1 MRKCFFVL
9 AIAVLPIPAEAVA
22 QCGVPLRTL
31 VDEVEASLE
40 NLRDLSAEFVQFQSD
55 PLNRN
60 TREEGHV
67 YLRRPRM
74 MRWEYRSPEE
84 KLFVVNGDTMY
95 TYAPADRQVSRD
107 RVDESFD
114 DRVPIMFLLG
124 RSDLESEFAEI
135 VNVPDVEV
143 ANTCGMMLTP
153 RRESDVETVLLEV
166 DSETFD
172 IRRLRLSSFDGS
184 ISEFVFDAVQTNRNL
199 DEELFDF
206 VPPPGIRVVEGF

>member
-1 MRKCFFVL
+1 MRKSFFVL
-9 AIAVLPIPAEAVA
+9 AIAVFTIPAEAVA
-22 QCGVPLRTL
+22 QCVVPLRTL
-31 VDEVEASLE
+31 VDEVEARLE
-40 NLRDLSAEFVQFQSD
+40 NIRDLSAEFVQFQSD

-95 TYAPADRQVSRD
+95 TYVPADRQVSRD

-135 VNVPDVEV
+135 ANLLDVEV
-143 ANTCGMMLTP
+143 AGACGMMLIP
-153 RRESDVETVLLEV
+153 RRESDVEAVVLEV
-166 DSETFD
+166 DPETFD
-172 IRRLRLSSFDGS
+172 IRRLRLSSLDGS

-199 DEELFDF
+199 DEELFEF
-206 VPPPGIRVVEGF
+206 VPPPGIRVVEGL